1 MTKIPFTR
9 RQASA
14 EHAEAIRNAVRTTE
28 TMPCGARIATQADTD
43 ALTALLIDPQISDP
57 IYSLPKP
64 ITRDA
69 VSAFIDRHLQERARG
84 EGLLMFLDD
93 GEKTA
98 AGYCDIQFWPE
109 WAACELGGAVRTNRQ
124 GAHTGFDGAVAAF
137 GWLFDEIGVD
147 LICET
152 AARNNIRTAKLLEH
166 IGFRYLGEIES
177 ETPGGGVRASHY
189 WEMTRADRTV
199 ARK

>member
-1 MTKIPFTR
+1 MTKIPLTR

-14 EHAEAIRNAVRTTE
+14 EHAEAIRNAVRTAE
-28 TMPCGARIATQADTD
+28 TMPCRAHVATQANTD

-64 ITRDA
+64 ITRNA
-69 VSAFIDRHLQERARG
+69 VSAFIDRHQQERARG
-84 EGLLMFLDD
+84 EGLLMIVDD
-93 GEKTA
+93 GEKAA
-98 AGYCDIQFWPE
+98 AGYYDIQFWPE
-109 WAACELGGAVRTNRQ
+109 WAACELGGAIRPDRQ
-124 GAHTGFDGAVAAF
+124 GAHTGMDGAASAF
-137 GWLFDEIGVD
+137 DWLFDEIGVD

-152 AARNNIRTAKLLEH
+152 AARNNVRTAKLLEH

-177 ETPGGGVRASHY
+177 ETPGGGVRPSHY
-189 WEMTRADRTV
+189 WEMTRADRAA

>member
-1 MTKIPFTR
+1 MTKIPLTR

-14 EHAEAIRNAVRTTE
+14 DHAEAIRNAVRTAE
-28 TMPCGARIATQADTD
+28 TMPCGARIATQADAD

-64 ITRDA
+64 LTRDA
-69 VSAFIDRHLQERARG
+69 VSAFIDRHLQEHARG
-84 EGLLMFLDD
+84 EGVLMVMDD
-93 GEKTA
+93 GEKAA
-98 AGYCDIQFWPE
+98 AGYYDIQFWPE

-124 GAHTGFDGAVAAF
+124 GAHTGMDGAVSAF
-137 GWLFDEIGVD
+137 DWLFDEIGVD

-152 AARNNIRTAKLLEH
+152 AARNNIRTAKLLDH
-166 IGFRYLGEIES
+166 IGFRYIGEIES
-177 ETPGGGVRASHY
+177 ELPNGGVRPSHY
-189 WEMTRADRTV
+189 WEMTKADRAD